1 MRRPRFLLLLLC
13 VGAFVTNA
21 NAQATAQAPFDVLHY
36 DARVEPDIASKSL
49 RGKVTILFIARAGDL
64 NKVVLDC
71 GELTIDAVRENKE
84 ALKFTRDGRRLSI
97 SLSRPARANERRR
110 IEVEYHGTPRSG
122 IRFYPERGQVYTA
135 FTTSQWMVCVD
146 APDDRATLRLNLVV
160 PANHETV
167 ANGRFVARRESGGGK
182 FAHEW
187 RQEKPVPTYT
197 LGFAAGTFRALTE
210 RRGRV
215 RLRYLAAQF
224 TDDELRR
231 IFRDTADMISF
242 YEERAGVRYADETY
256 TQVLAERGYGQEM
269 SGFSVMGES
278 YGREVL
284 ANEKDV
290 WLGAHELAHQWWG
303 NMVTCVNWNHFWL
316 NEGIATFMASA
327 YKEHRFGR
335 EEYLREIESNRK
347 NYERVRDA
355 GKDRSLVFP
364 DWSHPT
370 ADDRTL
376 VYDKGAYVIHLLRE
390 EMGERAFWSALR
402 SYTRAYFGRSVTTAD
417 FQEAMERASG
427 RNLSQFFN
435 KWVYLKSNF
444 AG

>member
-1 MRRPRFLLLLLC
+1 MKRPRLLLLLVC
-13 VGAFVTNA
+13 VAAFA
-21 NAQATAQAPFDVLHY
+21 SAAKAQAAARPALDVLHY
-36 DARVEPDIASKSL
+36 DARVEPDIAGKTV
-49 RGKVTILFIARAGDL
+49 RGKVLILFVARAGEL
-64 NKVVLDC
+64 TTVGLDC
-71 GELTIDAVRENKE
+71 GDLTIDAARENNQP
-84 ALKFTRDGRRLSI
+84 LKFTRDGRRLNV
-97 SLSRPARANERRR
+97 SLPRPAKAGERRR
-110 IEVEYHGTPRSG
+110 IEIEYHGAPRYG
-122 IRFYPERGQVYTA
+122 IRFYPDRNQVYTA

-146 APDDRATLRLNLVV
+146 APDDRATLRLSLVV
-160 PANHETV
+160 PANLETV
-167 ANGRFVARRESGGGK
+167 ANGRFVKRHQSGGGK
-182 FAHEW
+182 LAHEW

-197 LGFAAGTFRALTE
+197 FGFAAGPFRALTE
-210 RRGRV
+210 KHGRV

-224 TDDELRR
+224 TGDELRR

-242 YEERAGVRYADETY
+242 FEERAGVRYADETY

-278 YGREVL
+278 YGRKVL
-284 ANEKDV
+284 ADEKDI

-316 NEGIATFMASA
+316 NEGVATFMAAA

-364 DWSHPT
+364 DWSNPT

-390 EMGERAFWSALR
+390 ELGERAFWSGLR
-402 SYTRAYFGRSVTTAD
+402 QYTRAYFGRSVTTAD
-417 FQEAMERASG
+417 FQTTMERASG
-427 RNLSQFFN
+427 KNLSAFFD
-435 KWVYLKSNF
+435 KWVYIK
-444 AG
+444 